1 MVYMSAIDSDLWI
14 FIAVDLYMIW
24 SKIVTVSICK
34 NFLQNSHFNLYLISV
49 KKEKYLVGIFKAC
62 FFIKKSGNHKVININ
77 FSSLKSTCFDKYASI
92 YLPTFFAVG
101 GKNWISFSLKV
112 KWWIIYI
119 SSVFW
124 MH

>member
-24 SKIVTVSICK
+24 SKIVTVYNMK
-34 NFLQNSHFNLYLISV
+34 NFHQNSHFNFYFKISV
-49 KKEKYLVGIFKAC
+49 EYEKYLVGIFKAC

-92 YLPTFFAVG
+92 YLPTFFAVVG

-119 SSVFW
+119 SSVF
-124 MH
+124 